1 MDIDIKKGNKVIAK
15 FVGTRYLQTLDY
27 HENWHTLMT
36 KVVAK
41 ITNRSANDM
50 GVEEKKL
57 YNYLCSNLYVVDIEL
72 TYMDCVRFIN
82 EHNNNVERK
91 ERGW

>member
-27 HENWHTLMT
+27 HENWHTLMI

-57 YNYLCSNLYVVDIEL
+57 YNYLC
-72 TYMDCVRFIN
+72 
-82 EHNNNVERK
+82 
-91 ERGW
+91 